1 MPLYENNSD
10 IDDFEYWLGL
20 VQPGQEKLFGKTF
33 NMIKG
38 AMQQFAGTL
47 QELGFYDV
55 ELHFFPFD
63 TRTIAITFG
72 NLADIKDI
80 TYMFRYF
87 AITLEH
93 LTIDV
98 EKKISI
104 TTDIRITTWLQR
116 NGERIFLEE
125 PFGKRVRMK
134 GKSIEYGAVIK
145 KHTYIP
151 IEYLYVSL
159 CEYYEDHLEE
169 GYDDLPSIR
178 RKMRY
183 LL

>member
-1 MPLYENNSD
+1 MPIYENNSD
-10 IDDFEYWLGL
+10 IDDFEYWLEL
-20 VQPGQEKLFGKTF
+20 VQPGQEKLFGKNF

-72 NLADIKDI
+72 NLADIEDI
-80 TYMFRYF
+80 KYMFRYF

-93 LTIDV
+93 LVIKV
-98 EKKISI
+98 KMPLI

-134 GKSIEYGAVIK
+134 GKIIEYGVVIEK
-145 KHTYIP
+145 QKHIP
-151 IEYLYVSL
+151 IKDLYINL
-159 CEYYEDHLEE
+159 CECYEDHLKE